1 MNYFINMETILNAME
16 KFNKMKMT
24 VIEKLK
30 ENKLKVKSTDL
41 TRLQT
46 IIINFILEGKNWML
60 SKSEIAKRN
69 KVSRITV
76 DKCFDILETIY
87 DEILENENKL

>member
-1 MNYFINMETILNAME
+1 MSYFNNIENIMKGLERFNNMRMSI
-16 KFNKMKMT
+16 
-24 VIEKLK
+24 IEKLK

-60 SKSEIAKRN
+60 SKSEIAKRTN
-69 KVSRITV
+69 SSRVTV
-76 DKCFDILETIY
+76 NKCFELLETIY
-87 DEILENENKL
+87 DEILEEENKK